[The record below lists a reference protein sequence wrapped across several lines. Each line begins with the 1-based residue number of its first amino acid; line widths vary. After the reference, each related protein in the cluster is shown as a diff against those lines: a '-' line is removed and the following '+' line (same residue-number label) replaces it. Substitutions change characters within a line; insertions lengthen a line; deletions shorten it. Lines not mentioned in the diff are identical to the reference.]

1 MFSSYAWIPILTIL
15 YILSI
20 TLGSKSPSSLST
32 INCSTLN
39 SFKHSI
45 SKNPLQLIRLLL
57 AVGVGWPHDRK
68 VDESMREN
76 RGAISR
82 PPSAI
87 CQPDNEFN

>member
-20 TLGSKSPSSLST
+20 TLGWKSPLQSL
-32 INCSTLN
+32 NPQLPTLN
-39 SFKHSI
+39 PFKHSI
-45 SKNPLQLIRLLL
+45 SKNPLQLIRLWL
-57 AVGVGWPHDRK
+57 AVGVGWVHDRK